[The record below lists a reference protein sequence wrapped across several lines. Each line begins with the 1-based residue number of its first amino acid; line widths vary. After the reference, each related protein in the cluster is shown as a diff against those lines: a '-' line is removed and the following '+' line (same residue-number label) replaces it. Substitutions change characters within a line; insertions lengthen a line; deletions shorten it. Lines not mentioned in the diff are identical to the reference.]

1 MNEIDVFS
9 KLEEITAVTQF
20 GEVFGDD
27 TEKAKQIA
35 DHKNWLRNIRHER
48 PNVTHPFKVG
58 VYIRYFN
65 QTKYENYLSYHK
77 KQFQDSIALC
87 PKWEFVDFYVDNGA
101 SPPYMENAPAWS
113 SLMEDCMSGK
123 VDLIITQKV
132 SNVSKNPAEISF
144 CARLLATQ
152 VHPVGIYFISEDIF
166 TLASYYLE
174 DLRDIEFFPS
184 PDWTPLPDEVERDRL
199 LYD

>member
-27 TEKAKQIA
+27 TDKAKQIA

-144 CARLLATQ
+144 CARLLAAQ
-152 VHPVGIYFISEDIF
+152 AHPVGI
-166 TLASYYLE
+166 
-174 DLRDIEFFPS
+174 
-184 PDWTPLPDEVERDRL
+184 
-199 LYD
+199 

>member
-113 SLMEDCMSGK
+113 SLMEDCMSGNSIEIYSK
-123 VDLIITQKV
+123 FFIDKLNELVPDLSDGNCYHMTGSIV
-132 SNVSKNPAEISF
+132 PSERMAVFSF
-144 CARLLATQ
+144 K
-152 VHPVGIYFISEDIF
+152 
-166 TLASYYLE
+166 TLQSFQE
-174 DLRDIEFFPS
+174 GES
-184 PDWTPLPDEVERDRL
+184 VCQ
-199 LYD
+199 